1 MLIIVISSYHWQV
14 SLDDYGI
21 DWDGPLPTQEWDGS
35 HEENSNNVE
44 VLSTQFP
51 FCQQEVEQMQRIID
65 PLRDSQYCGVD
76 IYMEVVYL
84 LEQRLSDGDMQ

>member
-1 MLIIVISSYHWQV
+1 MLLIVLSSYHWQV

-21 DWDGPLPTQEWDGS
+21 DWDRPLPTQQWDGS

-44 VLSTQFP
+44 VPSTQFP

-65 PLRDSQYCGVD
+65 SLRDSQYCGVD

-84 LEQRLSDGDMQ
+84 LEQRLSDGDVQ